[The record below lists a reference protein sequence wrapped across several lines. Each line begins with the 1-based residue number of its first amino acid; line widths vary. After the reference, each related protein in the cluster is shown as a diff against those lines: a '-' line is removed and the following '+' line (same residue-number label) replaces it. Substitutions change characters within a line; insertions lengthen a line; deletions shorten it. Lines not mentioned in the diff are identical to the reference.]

1 MEVVKKNKANKQIL
15 NNCSRFAQIISMKKN
30 LKSLL
35 SKKILSIFAV
45 LFAVLLLAGCGNQ
58 AQEVK
63 VDGIEISK
71 KNLYLA
77 EGQTAVISAQ
87 VYPFNANNQN
97 YTFESSD
104 NSIVTIEDG
113 FVTAKKAG
121 NATIYVYSTEGGY
134 NDSCNVLV
142 TTAGDNL
149 ELNQYNNLNMPPK
162 DLEPIYH
169 DDTAQTNS
177 KNVAKISQKPIFQKP
192 KLVKTS
198 ERKSLKDAIKSS
210 VKQVQAEVSEDIEAG
225 KKVLNDMKDDLEKS
239 VNFLQEQK
247 ESVSAMF
254 SEMFTDTQDSF
265 LQSVQDFQ
273 SRMYDEMKTM
283 QQDIMQSIENA
294 KQKIDSEEYTV
305 ESGDINGVTFVVIK
319 NAEN

>member
-1 MEVVKKNKANKQIL
+1 
-15 NNCSRFAQIISMKKN
+15 MKKN
-30 LKSLL
+30 LKSLFN
-35 SKKILSIFAV
+35 KKILSVVAV

-58 AQEVK
+58 TKEVR

-87 VYPFNANNQN
+87 VYPFNANNQS
-97 YTFESSD
+97 YTFESS
-104 NSIVTIEDG
+104 NESVVSVEDG

-142 TTAGDNL
+142 TTAANNL

-162 DLEPIYH
+162 ELEPIYY
-169 DDTAQTNS
+169 DKTTQTNS
-177 KNVAKISQKPIFQKP
+177 PNAMKISERLPFQKQIESR
-192 KLVKTS
+192 KT
-198 ERKSLKDAIKSS
+198 LKDHIKSGIRK
-210 VKQVQAEVSEDIEAG
+210 VNAEISQDVEAG
-225 KKVLNDMKDDLEKS
+225 KKVLEDMKQDLQNS
-239 VNFLQEQK
+239 VDFLEVQK
-247 ESVSAMF
+247 QNVKTMYE
-254 SEMFTDTQDSF
+254 EMFKDTQNNLMQSF
-265 LQSVQDFQ
+265 GNFQ
-273 SRMYDEMKTM
+273 TKIYEEMQTM
-283 QQDIMQSIENA
+283 QQNIMENIENV

-319 NAEN
+319 NAE

>member
-1 MEVVKKNKANKQIL
+1 MTVVKKNKANKQIL
-15 NNCSRFAQIISMKKN
+15 NNCPHFAQIINMKNN
-30 LKSLL
+30 LRSLL
-35 SKKILSIFAV
+35 SKKILSIVAV

-58 AQEVK
+58 TKEVR

-87 VYPFNANNQN
+87 VYPFNANNQD

-104 NSIVTIEDG
+104 NSVVTIEDG

-162 DLEPIYH
+162 DLEPIYYGE
-169 DDTAQTNS
+169 TAQTNS
-177 KNVAKISQKPIFQKP
+177 KSIAKISQKPKFA
-192 KLVKTS
+192 KTG
-198 ERKSLKDAIKSS
+198 EKKSLKDIIKSG
-210 VKQVQAEVSEDIEAG
+210 VKQVKAEVSQDIEAS
-225 KKVLNDMKDDLEKS
+225 KKVLDDMKDDLEKS

-247 ESVSAMF
+247 ESVSTMF

-273 SRMYDEMKTM
+273 TKMYDEMQTM
-283 QQDIMQSIENA
+283 QQNIMESIENA

-319 NAEN
+319 NAE

>member
-1 MEVVKKNKANKQIL
+1 
-15 NNCSRFAQIISMKKN
+15 MKKN
-30 LKSLL
+30 LKSIL
-35 SKKILSIFAV
+35 SRKILSIVAV

-87 VYPFNANNQN
+87 VYPFNASNQD
-97 YTFESSD
+97 YSFESNNESV
-104 NSIVTIEDG
+104 VTIEDG

-121 NATIYVYSTEGGY
+121 TATIYVYSTEGGY
-134 NDSCNVLV
+134 KDSCNVLV

-149 ELNQYNNLNMPPK
+149 ALNQYNNLNMPPK
-162 DLEPIYH
+162 DLEPIYYGE
-169 DDTAQTNS
+169 TAQTNS
-177 KNVAKISQKPIFQKP
+177 KSVSKILQKPTFSKP
-192 KLVKTS
+192 KPTKTG
-198 ERKSLKDAIKSS
+198 EKKSLKDAIKSG
-210 VKQVQAEVSEDIEAG
+210 VKQVKAEVSQDIEAG
-225 KKVLNDMKDDLEKS
+225 KKVLDDMKDDLKKS
-239 VNFLQEQK
+239 VDFIEEQK

-254 SEMFTDTQDSF
+254 SEMFADTQDSF

-273 SRMYDEMKTM
+273 TKMYDEMQTM
-283 QQDIMQSIENA
+283 QQNIMQSIEST

>member
-1 MEVVKKNKANKQIL
+1 MWKLSKKNKTINQIL

-30 LKSLL
+30 LKSIL
-35 SKKILSIFAV
+35 SRKILSIVAV
-45 LFAVLLLAGCGNQ
+45 LFEVLLLAGCGNQ

-87 VYPFNANNQN
+87 VYPFNASNQD
-97 YTFESSD
+97 YSFESNNESV
-104 NSIVTIEDG
+104 VTIEDG
-113 FVTAKKAG
+113 FVTAKRAG
-121 NATIYVYSTEGGY
+121 TATIYVYSTEGGY
-134 NDSCNVLV
+134 KDSCNVLV

-149 ELNQYNNLNMPPK
+149 ALNQYNNLNMPPK

-169 DDTAQTNS
+169 DGAVQTNS
-177 KNVAKISQKPIFQKP
+177 KNVAKIFQKP
-192 KLVKTS
+192 KLAKTS
-198 ERKSLKDAIKSS
+198 DKKSLKDVIKSG
-210 VKQVQAEVSEDIEAG
+210 VKQVKAEVSQDIEAG
-225 KKVLNDMKDDLEKS
+225 KKVLDDMKDDLKKS
-239 VNFLQEQK
+239 VDFLKEQK

-254 SEMFTDTQDSF
+254 SEMFTNTQDSF
-265 LQSVQDFQ
+265 LQSVKDFQ
-273 SRMYDEMKTM
+273 TKMYDEMQTM
-283 QQDIMQSIENA
+283 QQNIMQSIEST
-294 KQKIDSEEYTV
+294 KQKIDSKEYTV